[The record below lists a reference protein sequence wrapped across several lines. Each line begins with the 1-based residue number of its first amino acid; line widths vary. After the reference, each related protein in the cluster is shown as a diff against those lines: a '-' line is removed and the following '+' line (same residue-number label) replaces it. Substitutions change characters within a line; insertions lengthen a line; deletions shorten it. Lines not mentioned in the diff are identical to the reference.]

1 MSEQQPITQQSE
13 ICQILTCL
21 PEKFVVD
28 FANGI
33 DVARERQAYL
43 KGRTGFAARL
53 FDGFTGQGA
62 RHQAEI
68 NASLT
73 DGVEGALNWLKDL
86 SESLASSNL
95 AIAGV
100 NDRVNHL
107 KLDVARIATYS
118 IDTRRQ
124 LENLA
129 DRLTER
135 CDNLDQQVA
144 RIDFVQRVQLHLDMV
159 FNKWSAGRFNSFSLS
174 GRCYAALEELR
185 WGAFGDYCRQATGN
199 DRQQLLENLSNRVI
213 THLASDSKVTRKER
227 IATRERWLEKPMGR
241 DVLPEA
247 SESLAYL
254 GDDHEPQKSPFVF
267 AVSQVPDELPLHL
280 PRLNSPERMSE
291 AMISE
296 LFLEVA
302 HV

>member
-43 KGRTGFAARL
+43 KGRSGFAARL

-86 SESLASSNL
+86 SESLASSTL
-95 AIAGV
+95 AIAQV
-100 NDRVNHL
+100 NDRVNSL
-107 KLDVARIATYS
+107 KLDVAKIATYS

-124 LENLA
+124 LEHMA
-129 DRLTER
+129 ERLSER
-135 CDNLDQQVA
+135 CEHLDKQVA
-144 RIDFVQRVQLHLDMV
+144 RIDFVQRVQLHLDSV

-185 WGAFGDYCRQATGN
+185 WGAFGDYCRQTSGD
-199 DRQQLLENLSNRVI
+199 DRQRLLENLSNRVI
-213 THLASDSKVTRKER
+213 THLTSDSKITRRER
-227 IATRERWLEKPMGR
+227 IATRERWLERPVGR

-247 SESLAYL
+247 GESLAYL
-254 GDDHEPQKSPFVF
+254 GDDHEPHQSPFVF
-267 AVSQVPDELPLHL
+267 AASQVPEELPLHL
-280 PRLNSPERMSE
+280 PRLNSPERVSE
-291 AMISE
+291 AMIGE

-302 HV
+302 YV